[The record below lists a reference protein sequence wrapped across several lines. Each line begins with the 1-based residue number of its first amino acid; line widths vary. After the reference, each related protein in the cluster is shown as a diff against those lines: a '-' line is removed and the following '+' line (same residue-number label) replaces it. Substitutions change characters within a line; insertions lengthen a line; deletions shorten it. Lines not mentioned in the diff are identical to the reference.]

1 MPVIRINGVEQ
12 DFPEGLS
19 LLEACRRMSIDL
31 PALCHDDRLH
41 PTGSCRLCSVE
52 IEGSDRLMTAC
63 TTPISEGMVVQTESP
78 GVQSIRRTLLRLLA
92 ERHPG
97 DSDAAVQPT
106 PFVRELLLHQIP
118 VGPITAGRT
127 NREANTHIGPAPVP
141 PFVDLS
147 HPHLHVDLSRCILC
161 YRCVRIC
168 DEVEGRRVWQVW
180 NRGDQTLLR
189 PDGPTLA
196 TSSCVSCGACADT
209 CPSGALRDRHPEDG
223 TVPDHWTR
231 TTCPYCGVGCEL
243 EIASRGTRLL
253 RTRPVLGAPVN
264 RGHACAKGR
273 YAFSFGSDPDR
284 VTTPLIRRSLD
295 RQAAPWIPAS
305 WTGMVRWVARRLDA
319 IRNRWGG
326 GSIGILGSARGT
338 NEEAYVTQKFAR
350 LVLGTHNV
358 DCCARVCH
366 APSAAALGSM
376 LGTGAATHS
385 FEHIETAR
393 AFLIC
398 GANPTEN
405 HPVVGA
411 RILQAV
417 RRGAALVVIDPRE
430 TELAAAATIHLRP
443 RPGTDVALLNAM
455 AHVLIE
461 EGWVDPSVDGL
472 AEFGPFIAGYRPE
485 TASRWC
491 GVEAGQ
497 IRAAARLYGRN
508 RPAMGFHG
516 LGVTEQHQG
525 TAGVRC
531 LVNLALLT
539 GNLGPDGGGVN
550 PLRGQNNV
558 QGAAHMGCDPHRLT
572 GGVEASAYDLR
583 FAPLWRSPLPT
594 TPGLNLPEMLESA
607 ESGHLKA
614 LWVIG
619 YDIAHTHPDPTAVSR
634 ALGRLDLVVVQDLFL
649 NEIAR
654 TAGTVFLP
662 AASSWEK
669 DGTFMNAERR
679 IQRVRQAVPPPGL
692 ARPDWQILCDVA
704 RELGHGDQF
713 AFQSAEDIWE
723 EIRVVWPEGRGITY
737 RRLETGGLQWPCPSE
752 DHPGTTVLPAAAPN
766 RPPPRLFC
774 QAFEA
779 PNPAKNPVF
788 PMILNTGRRRDRFNS
803 GSMTQRPDTGPATE
817 DALDLAPWDLE
828 RLELK
833 SGDRVR
839 VVSPHGSIEMTVHSE
854 HTVLP
859 GQPFASF
866 HNAATGVNRLMGPGA
881 DAITRTPAY
890 KATPIRI
897 EKLQVGPA

>member
-12 DFPEGLS
+12 DLPEGLS
-19 LLEACRRMSIDL
+19 LLQACRRLSLDV
-31 PALCHDDRLH
+31 PALCHDDRLR
-41 PTGSCRLCSVE
+41 PTGACRLCSVE
-52 IEGSDRLMTAC
+52 IEGHDRLATAC
-63 TTPISEGMVVQTESP
+63 TTPIVDGMVVQTHSP
-78 GVQSIRRTLLRLLA
+78 GVESIRKTLLGLMA
-92 ERHPG
+92 ERHPW
-97 DSDAAVQPT
+97 DPDAVRNPK
-106 PFVRELLLHQIP
+106 PFLKELLRHGVS
-118 VGPITAGRT
+118 VGSAGAGLWEGGNGT
-127 NREANTHIGPAPVP
+127 QAGSPFDP
-141 PFVDLS
+141 PFVDTS
-147 HPHLHVDLSRCILC
+147 HRHLQVDLSRCILC
-161 YRCVRIC
+161 FRCVRIC
-168 DEVEGRRVWQVW
+168 DEVEGRGVWQVW
-180 NRGDQTLLR
+180 NRGDRTLIR

-196 TSSCVSCGACADT
+196 TSSCVGCGACADT
-209 CPSGALRDRHPEDG
+209 CPSGALKDRHPEDG
-223 TVPDHWTR
+223 SEPDRWTR

-243 EIASRGTRLL
+243 EIASQGTRVL
-253 RTRPVLGAPVN
+253 RTRPVLDAPVN

-273 YAFSFGSDPDR
+273 YAFAFGSAPDR
-284 VTTPLIRRSLD
+284 VMTPLVRRSMD
-295 RQAAPWIPAS
+295 RRDAPWVPTS
-305 WTGMVRWVARRLDA
+305 WTGMVRWIARRLDE

-393 AFLIC
+393 AFLVC

-417 RRGAALVVIDPRE
+417 RRGAPLVVVDPRE
-430 TELAAAATIHLRP
+430 TELAAAATVHLRP

-455 AHVLIE
+455 AQVLIE
-461 EGWVDPSVDGL
+461 EGFVDPSVEGL
-472 AEFGPFIAGYRPE
+472 AEFGPFIAGYGPE

-497 IRAAARLYGRN
+497 IRAAARVYGRN

-539 GNLGPDGGGVN
+539 GNLGPAGGGVN

-558 QGAAHMGCDPHRLT
+558 QGAVHMGCDPHHLT

-583 FAPLWRSPLPT
+583 FAPLWRSPLPHQ
-594 TPGLNLPEMLESA
+594 PGLNLPEMLQAA

-619 YDIAHTHPDPTAVSR
+619 YDIAHTHPDPKAVSK
-634 ALGRLDLVVVQDLFL
+634 ALGGLDLVVVQDLFL

-679 IQRVRQAVPPPGL
+679 IQRVRQAVTAPGL
-692 ARPDWQILCDVA
+692 ARSDWRILCDVA

-713 AFQSAEDIWE
+713 AYSSAEEIWE
-723 EIRVVWPEGRGITY
+723 EVRSVWPEGRGISY

-752 DHPGTTVLPAAAPN
+752 DHPGTTVLPTTSPH
-766 RPPPRLFC
+766 RPLPRLFC
-774 QAFEA
+774 QPFEA
-779 PNPAKNPVF
+779 PNPGTNPVF

-803 GSMTQRPDTGPATE
+803 SSMTQGPTWSQATE
-817 DALDLAPWDLE
+817 DTLDLAPGDLD
-828 RLELK
+828 RLGLK
-833 SGDRVR
+833 SGERVR
-839 VVSPHGSIEMTVHSE
+839 VISAQGEIEAIVRPEATVP
-854 HTVLP
+854 T
-859 GQPFASF
+859 GQPFTSF
-866 HNAATGVNRLMGPGA
+866 HDAETGVNRLMGPEA
-881 DAITRTPAY
+881 DAVTGTPAY

-897 EKLQVGPA
+897 EKLTPKAG